1 MMRWGG
7 VPLPGEKD
15 EYRAFQFG
23 RPIRWLLCLLDDEVI
38 PVRVRDLVAGR
49 VTRAHPN
56 ARAAWL
62 TVPNAAAY
70 KVTLRK
76 GGVEVDQGHRAQA
89 LRRQLKELGR
99 QGGGKAVDPG
109 EALLDQTVLSVEKP
123 TAYLGAFDADFLAL
137 PRGVLEA
144 AMVKAQ
150 EYFPI
155 EDAGGK
161 LLPHFIGV
169 RDGGRTGLDTVRKN
183 AEWVLRAKLIDARF
197 FYDRDLQHDLAHFV
211 QRTRGIVF
219 MADRGS
225 LFDKQERLAR
235 IIREWDWTA
244 REEAQRRVAELAA
257 PICKF
262 DRATQLVAE
271 YPGLQGVLGA
281 EYLRRWPDYDPA
293 VATAVAEHYDPP
305 LADDGRLSA
314 AALLALA
321 DKLDTLVN
329 AFAAGHEPTGS
340 ADPYGLRREATTV
353 MRLLAQSPAA
363 PALPTNQGLGVVL
376 AANGLDTNDALRVK
390 IRDLVAERLRFV
402 LRADA
407 SDGLGLP
414 HDLAEAVLRAE
425 GETPAH
431 AASLPG
437 ADRPWRAFA
446 RGRVLPELRKQK
458 DFKAVAFAASRCA
471 NILPKDIKP
480 SGLLEPSSG
489 EAHRALHAA
498 LNDLLHAAR
507 LDLIVER
514 GQFEDL
520 YHALRVELVPA
531 VNAFFEAVLVND
543 PDPAVRAANH
553 TLVLHAY
560 RCFTRLCDFTAL
572 EV

>member
-7 VPLPGEKD
+7 PPADPEELKS
-15 EYRAFQFG
+15 FQFG

-56 ARAAWL
+56 ARAEWL

-89 LRRQLKELGR
+89 LRRQLKDLAKTA
-99 QGGGKAVDPG
+99 GGKVVDPG
-109 EALLDQTVLSVEKP
+109 DKLLDQTVLSLEKP
-123 TAYLGAFDADFLAL
+123 TAFLGAFDADFLAL
-137 PRGVLEA
+137 PRAVLEA

-150 EYFPI
+150 EYFPV
-155 EDAGGK
+155 EDASGK

-169 RDGGRTGLDTVRKN
+169 RDGGRTGIDTVRKN

-197 FYDRDLQHDLAHFV
+197 FYDRDRQHNLAHFV

-235 IIREWDWTA
+235 ILESWDWLP
-244 REEAQRRVAELAA
+244 EAEKRVAVEAA
-257 PICKF
+257 RLCKF

-271 YPGLQGVLGA
+271 YPALQGVLGA
-281 EYLRRWPDYDPA
+281 EYLRRWKHDPA
-293 VATAVAEHYDPP
+293 VADAVARQYDPP
-305 LADDGRLSA
+305 LTDDGRLSA

-363 PALPTNQGLGVVL
+363 PALSTNQGLGVVL
-376 AANGLDTNDALRVK
+376 AANGLDSNDALRMK
-390 IRDLVAERLRFV
+390 MRDLIAERLRFV
-402 LRADA
+402 LRTDPP
-407 SDGLGLP
+407 DGLGLP
-414 HDLAEAVLRAE
+414 HDLAEAVLRADAE
-425 GETPAH
+425 SPSH
-431 AASLPG
+431 AGLPG
-437 ADRPWRAFA
+437 AERPWRTFA
-446 RGRVLPELRKQK
+446 RGRALPKLRKQK
-458 DFKAVAFAASRCA
+458 DFEAVAFAATRCA
-471 NILPKDIKP
+471 NILPKDIKSSDLP
-480 SGLLEPSSG
+480 EPTG
-489 EAHRALHAA
+489 NDAHRALHTA
-498 LNDLLHAAR
+498 LNWLLHAGR
-507 LDLIVER
+507 LDLMVER
-514 GQFEDL
+514 GRFEEL
-520 YHALRVELVPA
+520 YDALRGELVPA

-543 PDPAVRAANH
+543 PDASIRAANH
-553 TLVLHAY
+553 ALVLQAY